1 MTVESCV
8 NFCNGK
14 KYIYAGVE
22 YAQEC
27 CKFVFT
33 LRRIDS
39 AHLRCFTP
47 PFGCQTVEI
56 SSRTAQQVFP
66 VLIAVSHAPEI
77 RMRLVVPVIA
87 LTYIG
92 VVQHPHL
99 HPKSCQALDC
109 GSPWDAIRT

>member
-14 KYIYAGVE
+14 NYIYAGVE

-27 CKFVFT
+27 CKFVLTVGRIISVASLT
-33 LRRIDS
+33 L
-39 AHLRCFTP
+39 
-47 PFGCQTVEI
+47 PFECQTVEI
-56 SSRTAQQVFP
+56 SSRTAQQVLQ
-66 VLIAVSHAPEI
+66 VLIAVSHVPEI
-77 RMRLVVPVIA
+77 RARLVVPVIA

-92 VVQHPHL
+92 VVQHLHL